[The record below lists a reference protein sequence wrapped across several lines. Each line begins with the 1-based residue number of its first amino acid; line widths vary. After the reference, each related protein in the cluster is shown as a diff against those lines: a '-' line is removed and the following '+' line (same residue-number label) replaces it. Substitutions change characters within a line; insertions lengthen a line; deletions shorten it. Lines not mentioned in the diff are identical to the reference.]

1 MSAPVTVSIT
11 RQIAPGH
18 SDEML
23 AWIRAGSALASRFAG
38 FLGSGWVRPAEESDE
53 WHMLYR
59 FADAESLAA
68 WEASTQ
74 RQWWLGA
81 AQGLV
86 GESKVERR
94 TGIEGWFDE
103 PVARDVEDL
112 RPAAP
117 APPRWKQACVIFLVF
132 FPLSLVVNWGSRE
145 VAGGL
150 VLPLRVL
157 LSVLVM
163 TPVMTY
169 AALPWV
175 TRTMAWWLAGEPP
188 PWRR

>member
-1 MSAPVTVSIT
+1 MAEPVTVSIT

-38 FLGSGWVRPAEESDE
+38 FLGSGWVRPAEDSDE

-59 FADAESLAA
+59 FADAEALAA
-68 WEASTQ
+68 WEASPQ
-74 RQWWLGA
+74 RRWWLGA

-86 GESKVERR
+86 GESRVERR

-103 PVARDVEDL
+103 PVVRDVEDL

-132 FPLSLVVNWGSRE
+132 FPLSLVVNWLSRE
-145 VAGGL
+145 LAGGV

-169 AALPWV
+169 AALPWM
-175 TRTMAWWLAGEPP
+175 TRRMAWWLAGEPP

>member
-1 MSAPVTVSIT
+1 MAEPVTVSIT

-23 AWIRAGSALASRFAG
+23 AWIRAGSALASLFAG
-38 FLGSGWVRPAEESDE
+38 FLGSGWVRPAEDSDE

-59 FADAESLAA
+59 FADAGSLAA
-68 WEASTQ
+68 WEASPQ
-74 RQWWLGA
+74 RRWWLGA

-86 GESKVERR
+86 GESRVERR
-94 TGIEGWFDE
+94 TGIEGWFDD

-132 FPLSLVVNWGSRE
+132 FPLSLAVNWLARE
-145 VAGGL
+145 YAGGVL
-150 VLPLRVL
+150 LPLRVL

-175 TRTMAWWLAGEPP
+175 TRAMSWWLSGQPP